1 MSIGFGKKVFVKLH
15 KDLRE
20 KIAEVVH
27 FAEIPALAFVSARRN
42 LCAKCTKGKSG
53 HLTASPRSAN
63 LQPTHAPAIPKA
75 LCTIH

>member
-27 FAEIPALAFVSARRN
+27 FAEIPALAIVSARRKISREKLKKLFSAWCVGVG
-42 LCAKCTKGKSG
+42 LCANPSRHGWYCPPHGFRT
-53 HLTASPRSAN
+53 
-63 LQPTHAPAIPKA
+63 
-75 LCTIH
+75 

>member
-42 LCAKCTKGKSG
+42 LCVKCTKGKAV
-53 HLTASPRSAN
+53 T
-63 LQPTHAPAIPKA
+63 
-75 LCTIH
+75 

>member
-27 FAEIPALAFVSARRN
+27 FAETPGATIVGARRN
-42 LCAKCTKGKSG
+42 LCAKCTKGKAV
-53 HLTASPRSAN
+53 T
-63 LQPTHAPAIPKA
+63 
-75 LCTIH
+75 